1 MPDGG
6 GRLPAD
12 LSEAVPPE
20 FRVVARRS
28 ALVLDRIEVVVPVG
42 TTVAQA
48 VELAFGGKM
57 DPTLYS
63 HGHAQLGEYVMPSA
77 LWGAIKPKQGTTV
90 NVMLVP
96 QGNTGRMLLGIAIV
110 VAAAFAAP
118 YLAGALLG
126 VSAAAAAA
134 AGGAT
139 LATFTATTALVTA
152 GIAFA
157 GNLLLNAL
165 IPLRPPTLQT
175 RQASQTYSISGGRN
189 SASPWGAVPVILGR
203 HRYAPLY
210 AARSYTEASGN
221 DQWLRQLFV
230 FGYGPL
236 RIEDIRIGNT
246 LIGDFDDVQMEV
258 REGLPG
264 DAPITLYP
272 GQVLEQA
279 FSHDMPDGG
288 DWVVERSDP
297 DADELSIDWTYPKGL
312 VKFNS
317 KGKPQETSSVI
328 EVEYREV
335 GALDWIHFGTFDIEE
350 KKQDPFRIGKVWS
363 VAKGQY
369 DVRLRCIDD
378 NSETQSQVW
387 TALRTIRHE
396 VPFTFAKPLA
406 LLALRIRAQGQLNG
420 VIDNLTAICTS
431 RCKAWNGAAWVDNVE
446 TSNPA
451 DLYRYVL
458 QHPANALPRADGQ
471 IDLPTIQGWRNDC
484 SGKGLEFNMVRD
496 NAASVLET
504 LTDIATAGRA
514 NPSRPNGKWSVI
526 QDKQKTVAA
535 DHFTDR
541 NAWDFQVER
550 NYRDI
555 PDAWRARFV
564 DRQYDWKQDERIIYR
579 EGVTPLTAQ
588 NFETIE
594 FKGVT
599 DAGKVW
605 TEGQRRFRELA
616 ARADVYSFSTTW
628 EHLRVNRGDLVLVQ
642 SNVTRWGLAAG
653 RVKSV
658 AGEVIDLD
666 DFVEMDVLQSY
677 AIRFRRPDGST
688 LVRDVVSEQG
698 RTNTITLAGSGA
710 HPSIGDLFMFG
721 DVNFETH
728 RLIITDITEGE
739 DQGAKVTAVD
749 EAMPFIEEADEIDVP
764 VWVPRTP
771 SPDATVPAVPVI
783 VGVSSGNSQQVV
795 GDDGTVYSPVTV
807 GVAAG
812 QGGPVP
818 TASFQIQH
826 RYQGST
832 QWRTETLAAGAT
844 SVSLTGYVFEDAIE
858 IRARALSRDSTPSA
872 FTSPPVPHV
881 VQQRTVPPPN
891 VIDLTYR
898 QLSSRTRHYEWVLDD
913 PEGDGPPPDLLGYQ
927 IRYKAGTGHA
937 WGALDRLHTGTL
949 SSSPYETTT
958 PQVAGVY
965 TFGIVATNY
974 SGNISATPLL
984 VVFDLPG
991 GVAPNQPHITTPSQV
1006 TSDNTP
1012 TITGTADN
1020 GTTVHVYA
1028 NGIDKGTGAVA
1039 LGVWSITTSALADA
1053 VYDVTAIAY
1062 DSAGQGSDPSAPISV
1077 TVDTISPAAPVIST
1091 SSPLVTTDT
1100 TPSIAGT
1107 GETGAT
1113 LQVYRAGS
1121 TPAAAPVTVAG
1132 GAWARDLNALAIG
1145 AYTITAE
1152 QTDAAGHTSPPSLPL
1167 TLNIIPVAPAIST
1180 ASATIGNT
1188 NPVVAG
1194 TSTPG
1199 ASVGVYVDAVLNQT
1213 VTANGSGAWT
1223 ATLAGLAGG
1232 ARSITARQTVSGQLS
1247 DPSTAITLTVVWYDP
1262 DASIHA
1268 DFKGGNYRLNGVAST
1283 LAGIFDVIT
1292 TSPQIT
1298 TNADGSLHAVAANA
1312 APTCDR
1318 GLELWENRTNRNTNR
1333 NAAPVD
1339 LTGVTLSGDPAATLT
1354 RVDDSAAMAG
1364 SILAALLAGGTLNG
1378 FVYKLDNTSGAA
1390 DAFATIG
1397 GTVAVVGACRGSIV
1411 YRGSAGRIEI
1421 GGATAVSFAASTPY
1435 VRAGGSRTAAATTE
1449 QMRIAAPAGAVVYFV
1464 LNQLENGG
1472 FDTAP
1477 IVVNAAA
1484 TARNSPVIQHTA
1496 GADFNNVEG
1505 FFGARAKVAAG
1516 ATNSGIVVGS
1526 IQPTISDGNLIQYTT
1541 TTAMRGLTQV
1551 GASATGVASQALT
1564 ATSLST
1570 GVYGYKAGD
1579 FGFAANGLATVVD
1592 TAGAVPTGTPVKI
1605 TVSLGVT
1612 PPLNG
1617 IVEQVKWGTAKPS
1630 SSVIQAKSGWTTLT

>member
-1 MPDGG
+1 MPDGS

-12 LSEAVPPE
+12 LTEAVPPE
-20 FRVVARRS
+20 FRVIARRS
-28 ALVLDRIEVVVPVG
+28 PLVLDRIEVVVPVG
-42 TTVAQA
+42 TTVAEA
-48 VELAFGGKM
+48 VAFAFGGKM

-63 HGHAQLGEYVMPSA
+63 HGHAQLGEYVMPSE

-90 NVMLVP
+90 NVLLVP

-189 SASPWGAVPVILGR
+189 SASPWGSVPVILGR
-203 HRYAPLY
+203 HRFAPLY
-210 AARSYTEASGN
+210 AARTYTEASGN
-221 DQWLRQLFV
+221 DQWLRQLYV

-246 LIGDFDDVQMEV
+246 SIDDFDDVQMEL
-258 REGLPG
+258 RQGLPG
-264 DAPITLYP
+264 DLPITLYP

-279 FSHDMPDGG
+279 FSHDMPEGD

-312 VKFNS
+312 VKFSS

-328 EVEYREV
+328 EVEYRQV
-335 GALDWIHFGTFDIEE
+335 GAIDWVHFGTFDIEE
-350 KKQDPFRIGKVWS
+350 KKQDPFRVGKVWP

-369 DVRLRCIDD
+369 DVRLRCTDD

-396 VPFTFAKPLA
+396 VPFTFGKPLA

-431 RCKAWNGAAWVDNVE
+431 RCKSWNGSAWLDDVE

-458 QHPANALPRADGQ
+458 QHPANALPRADAQ

-484 SGKGLEFNMVRD
+484 QAKGLEFNMVRD
-496 NAASVLET
+496 SAASVLET

-526 QDKQKTVAA
+526 QDKQKAIAA

-550 NYRDI
+550 TYRDI

-579 EGVTPLTAQ
+579 EGITPLTAQ
-588 NFETIE
+588 NFESIE

-628 EHLRVNRGDLVLVQ
+628 EHLRINRGDLILVQ
-642 SNVTRWGLAAG
+642 SDVTRWGIAAG
-653 RVKSV
+653 RVKAIS
-658 AGEVIDLD
+658 GEVVDLD

-688 LVRDVVSEQG
+688 LVRDVVSQQG
-698 RTNTITLAGSGA
+698 RANTITLAGSGA

-728 RLIITDITEGE
+728 RLIVTNITQGE

-764 VWVPRTP
+764 IWVPRTP

-795 GDDGTVYSPVTV
+795 GDDGTVFSPVTV

-818 TASFQIQH
+818 TASFQVQH
-826 RYQGST
+826 RYLGST

-858 IRARALSRDSTPSA
+858 IRARALSRDGIASA

-891 VIDLTYR
+891 VISLTYL
-898 QLSSRTRHYEWVLDD
+898 QLASKTRHYEWVLDD

-958 PQVAGVY
+958 PQVAGLY
-965 TFGIVATNY
+965 TFGIVAMNY
-974 SGNISATPLL
+974 SGNISAAPLL

-1006 TSDNTP
+1006 TNDSTP
-1012 TITGTADN
+1012 TIVGTADN
-1020 GTTVHVYA
+1020 GTTVHVFA
-1028 NGIDKGTGAVA
+1028 NGVDKGTGAVA
-1039 LGVWSITTSALADA
+1039 LGAWSITTSALSDA
-1053 VYDVTAIAY
+1053 VYDVTAVAY
-1062 DSAGQGSDPSAPISV
+1062 DSAGQGSDPSAPISI
-1077 TVDTISPAAPVIST
+1077 TVDTAAPAAPVIT
-1091 SSPLVTTDT
+1091 SPGSPFVTNDN
-1100 TPSIAGT
+1100 TPHFVGTSEAGAVIKLKA
-1107 GETGAT
+1107 GAT
-1113 LQVYRAGS
+1113 QY
-1121 TPAAAPVTVAG
+1121 
-1132 GAWARDLNALAIG
+1132 
-1145 AYTITAE
+1145 
-1152 QTDAAGHTSPPSLPL
+1152 
-1167 TLNIIPVAPAIST
+1167 
-1180 ASATIGNT
+1180 
-1188 NPVVAG
+1188 G
-1194 TSTPG
+1194 TT
-1199 ASVGVYVDAVLNQT
+1199 
-1213 VTANGSGAWT
+1213 TANGSGAWATDLTTVPDGVYSIVAT
-1223 ATLAGLAGG
+1223 ATDAAGNVSAGSTPVSLTVDTVAPAAPVITSPASPFVTTDTTPTITGTSQPGATINVYTAGSTLRGTTTANGSGIWTVDLSTLPRSVYSVTAKQTDLAGNVSPASAALALTIGDTDAAAYIAAMTVQPNDTRRG
-1232 ARSITARQTVSGQLS
+1232 VIDDFVVALKAASIWAKMDCLHLLAAHDNQAARLNAKA
-1247 DPSTAITLTVVWYDP
+1247 PST
-1262 DASIHA
+1262 
-1268 DFKGGNYRLNGVAST
+1268 FT
-1283 LAGIFDVIT
+1283 LAAT
-1292 TSPQIT
+1292 TSPVFTADQGYKGTGAGLT
-1298 TNADGSLHAVAANA
+1298 TGGFLQSTFNPTT
-1312 APTCDR
+1312 APSPQ
-1318 GLELWENRTNRNTNR
+1318 L
-1333 NAAPVD
+1333 VQ
-1339 LTGVTLSGDPAATLT
+1339 
-1354 RVDDSAAMAG
+1354 DSAH
-1364 SILAALLAGGTLNG
+1364 LAVWVRQA
-1378 FVYKLDNTSGAA
+1378 S
-1390 DAFATIG
+1390 
-1397 GTVAVVGACRGSIV
+1397 
-1411 YRGSAGRIEI
+1411 SA
-1421 GGATAVSFAASTPY
+1421 
-1435 VRAGGSRTAAATTE
+1435 
-1449 QMRIAAPAGAVVYFV
+1449 
-1464 LNQLENGG
+1464 
-1472 FDTAP
+1472 
-1477 IVVNAAA
+1477 
-1484 TARNSPVIQHTA
+1484 
-1496 GADFNNVEG
+1496 
-1505 FFGARAKVAAG
+1505 
-1516 ATNSGIVVGS
+1516 
-1526 IQPTISDGNLIQYTT
+1526 
-1541 TTAMRGLTQV
+1541 
-1551 GASATGVASQALT
+1551 
-1564 ATSLST
+1564 
-1570 GVYGYKAGD
+1570 
-1579 FGFAANGLATVVD
+1579 AANGLFRELGGGQSFIASKNAVASQMNCQANSAGTD
-1592 TAGAVPTGTPVKI
+1592 LIATAGTGVGFYAWSRQLAANYHAFFNSTDLGTTVRASAAMVAGSFSVLRAGSGYSDAQVSFACWGAGLSAADEAALYSAV
-1605 TVSLGVT
+1605 SAYL
-1612 PPLNG
+1612 
-1617 IVEQVKWGTAKPS
+1617 TAVGAIP
-1630 SSVIQAKSGWTTLT
+1630 